1 MTLSHDT
8 RYRRRLRLRTDGGR
22 EFLLDLPQAV
32 MLRDGDG
39 LALEGGEWITIHAA
53 NERLAEITCVDRQL
67 LPRIAWHLGNR
78 HVPTVV
84 EEDRLLIQNDSV
96 IIDMVRRL
104 GALVRFVEAPFY
116 PEGGAYE
123 IPAAS
128 PDSHLNHGHDQG
140 QRRQKPL
147 SMDRAALYRL
157 LTWCSP
163 AFPVGA
169 YSYSHGLEYAVEEG
183 LVKDRESLTGW
194 IGTLLSHGNGMVD
207 GALFCA
213 AWRAASVGDVAGL
226 KNITELASAFRST
239 REIALESA
247 AQGEAFA
254 MTVQTAWNVPL
265 LAELADGRGV
275 RVVYPVAVS
284 VACAAVGIPLDP
296 ALQAYLH
303 AFAANLV
310 SAGIRLIP
318 LGQTDGQIAMVALES
333 IVMTSAQK
341 AMETPL
347 DELGT
352 ATPMMDWASMR
363 HETQHTRL
371 FRS

>member
-1 MTLSHDT
+1 MIKGS
-8 RYRRRLRLRTDGGR
+8 
-22 EFLLDLPQAV
+22 A
-32 MLRDGDG
+32 
-39 LALEGGEWITIHAA
+39 AITPL
-53 NERLAEITCVDRQL
+53 NM
-67 LPRIAWHLGNR
+67 
-78 HVPTVV
+78 
-84 EEDRLLIQNDSV
+84 DS
-96 IIDMVRRL
+96 
-104 GALVRFVEAPFY
+104 
-116 PEGGAYE
+116 
-123 IPAAS
+123 
-128 PDSHLNHGHDQG
+128 
-140 QRRQKPL
+140 
-147 SMDRAALYRL
+147 AALYRL

-169 YSYSHGLEYAVEEG
+169 YSYSHGLEYAVAEG
-183 LVKDRESLTGW
+183 LVKDREGLTGW
-194 IGTLLSHGNGMVD
+194 IGTLLSHGNGIVD

-213 AWRAASVGDVAGL
+213 AWRTASVGDVAAL
-226 KNITELASAFRST
+226 KHVTELASAFRST

-254 MTVQTAWNVPL
+254 MMLQTAWNVPL
-265 LAELADGRGV
+265 LSELVEGCGV
-275 RVVYPVAVS
+275 RVVYPVAVG

-333 IVMTSAQK
+333 IVMASAEK

-352 ATPMMDWASMR
+352 ATPMIDWASMR